1 MCKTRRALKNEIER
15 LQILNH
21 NLYES
26 NLFLSETNPSASRII
41 SRLQN
46 MVLFAVYKH
55 PDLKQEYLNSFEKGC
70 IPTDDYVVKQFI
82 ENIETE

>member
-1 MCKTRRALKNEIER
+1 MCKTRRALKKEIER
-15 LQILNH
+15 LQILNY

-26 NLFLSETNPSASRII
+26 NLFLYENKPNASRII
-41 SRLQN
+41 STLQH
-46 MVLFAVYKH
+46 MVLFAVYKY
-55 PDLKQEYLNSFEKGC
+55 PDLKQEFLNSFEKGS

>member
-21 NLYES
+21 NLYAS
-26 NLFLSETNPSASRII
+26 NLFLSETKPSASRII

-46 MVLFAVYKH
+46 MVLFAVYKY
-55 PDLKQEYLNSFEKGC
+55 PDLKQEYLNSFEKGS
-70 IPTDDYVVKQFI
+70 ISTDDYVVKQFI